1 MTEITHPASARG
13 ARFSSFGRVLSG
25 AVVLGFAALLTGCG
39 GGGTVACSAGLGFLV
54 SATACKVN
62 YAPVANAGPLQNVN
76 VGKPVRLDGSLSRDK
91 NNSSLTYKWTLAV
104 PTGSTSA
111 KLSADNVA
119 NPQFTP
125 DVPGA
130 YVATLL
136 VNDGKLGSDPSK
148 VTITASIENS
158 APVANAGTPQN
169 VVVKSLVMLDG
180 TGSTDVNED
189 MLNFKWIMLSKP
201 EGSNAVLTATW
212 SPVPKFTADVVGT
225 YLIGLIVNDGKLD
238 SVQTAVTVT
247 AAEKNSVPVANAG
260 VNQNVV
266 VSTTADVVLDGTASA
281 DADKDFLTYKW
292 VLISK
297 PDGSAAT
304 LANSTANK
312 STFKADKEG
321 TYVAT
326 LLVND
331 GKGADSE
338 VVATTV
344 TASRVNSVPVA
355 RVGADQTIKWSSTLP
370 TVNLDGSFSTDAD
383 LNPLSYR
390 WAFMS
395 VPPDS
400 TLTTLTGAATGSP
413 SFTPD
418 KAGVYVA
425 SLIVNDGKED
435 SVAVATTIT
444 VESNNTA
451 PVADAGTAQTVVAG
465 DTATLSGA
473 LTADAEGDRMTYV
486 WTLTSRP
493 TGSTVS
499 GSFLTNS
506 TTLAPTLKTDVV
518 GVYVV
523 TLVASDGR
531 LSSAVATVS
540 VTAVS
545 SATGLSGS

>member
-1 MTEITHPASARG
+1 
-13 ARFSSFGRVLSG
+13 
-25 AVVLGFAALLTGCG
+25 VLGFAALLTGCG

-54 SATACKVN
+54 SAAACKVN

-130 YVATLL
+130 YVATLV
-136 VNDGKLGSDPSK
+136 VNDGKLGSDPST
-148 VTITASIENS
+148 VTVTASIANS

-169 VVVKSLVMLDG
+169 VVVRSLVMLDG

-189 MLNFKWIMLSKP
+189 MLSFKWIMLSKP

-225 YLIGLIVNDGKLD
+225 YLIGLMVNDGKVD

-297 PDGSAAT
+297 PDGSAAV
-304 LANSTANK
+304 LANSTSNK
-312 STFKADKEG
+312 SSFKADKEG
-321 TYVAT
+321 TFVAT

-338 VVATTV
+338 VVSTTV

-370 TVNLDGSFSTDAD
+370 LVKLDGSFSTDAD

-400 TLTTLTGAATGSP
+400 TLTTLTGATTGTP

-418 KAGVYVA
+418 KPGVYVA
-425 SLIVNDGKED
+425 SLIVNDGKQD

-451 PVADAGTAQTVVAG
+451 PVANAGTAQTVVAG
-465 DTATLSGA
+465 ATATLSGA
-473 LTADAEGDRMTYV
+473 LTTDAEGDRMTYT

-506 TTLAPTLKTDVV
+506 TTLAPTLKTDEV

-545 SATGLSGS
+545 SASGLSGS

>member
-1 MTEITHPASARG
+1 MTEITNPASARG

-25 AVVLGFAALLTGCG
+25 ALVLGFAALLTGCG
-39 GGGTVACSAGLGFLV
+39 GGGTTACSAGLGFLV
-54 SATACKVN
+54 SSAACKVN

-76 VGKPVRLDGSLSRDK
+76 VGKPVMLDGSLSRDK
-91 NNSSLTYKWTLAV
+91 NNSSLTYKWALAV

-130 YVATLL
+130 YVATLV
-136 VNDGKLGSDPSK
+136 VNDGKLGSDPST
-148 VTITASIENS
+148 VTITASIANS
-158 APVANAGTPQN
+158 APVANAGLPQN

-189 MLNFKWIMLSKP
+189 MLSFKWIMLSKP

-225 YLIGLIVNDGKLD
+225 YLIGLMVNDGKVD

-297 PDGSAAT
+297 PDGSAAV
-304 LANSTANK
+304 LANSTSNK
-312 STFKADKEG
+312 SSFKADKEG
-321 TYVAT
+321 TFVAT

-338 VVATTV
+338 VVSTTV

-370 TVNLDGSFSTDAD
+370 LVKLDGSFSTDAD

-400 TLTTLTGAATGSP
+400 TLTTLTGATTGTP

-418 KAGVYVA
+418 KPGVYVA
-425 SLIVNDGKED
+425 SLIVNDGKQD

-451 PVADAGTAQTVVAG
+451 PVANAGTAQTVVAG
-465 DTATLSGA
+465 ATATLSGA
-473 LTADAEGDRMTYV
+473 LTTDAEGDRMTYT

-506 TTLAPTLKTDVV
+506 TTLTPTLKTDEV

-545 SATGLSGS
+545 STSGLSGS

>member
-1 MTEITHPASARG
+1 M
-13 ARFSSFGRVLSG
+13 
-25 AVVLGFAALLTGCG
+25 VLGLATLLVGCG
-39 GGGTVACSAGLGFLV
+39 GGGTTACSAGLGILV
-54 SATACKVN
+54 SSSACKVN

-76 VGKPVRLDGSLSRDK
+76 LGKPVRLDGSLSRDK

-104 PTGSTSA
+104 PAGSTGV
-111 KLSADNVA
+111 KLSADNIA

-125 DVPGA
+125 DVPGV
-130 YVATLL
+130 YVATLV
-136 VNDGKLGSDPSK
+136 VNDGKLASDPST
-148 VTITASIENS
+148 VTITASIANS
-158 APVANAGTPQN
+158 APVANAGSAQN

-180 TGSTDVNED
+180 TGSSDMNQD
-189 MLNFKWIMLSKP
+189 MLTFKWVMQSKP
-201 EGSNAVLTATW
+201 DGSNAVLSADW
-212 SPVPKFTADVVGT
+212 SPAPKFTADLVGT
-225 YLIGLIVNDGKLD
+225 YVIGLTVNDGKVD
-238 SVQTAVTVT
+238 SLQTAVTVI
-247 AAEKNSVPVANAG
+247 ASDKNSVPVANAG

-266 VSTTADVVLDGTASA
+266 VSTTKDVVLDGTAST

-297 PDGSAAT
+297 PENSQAV
-304 LANSTANK
+304 LANSTSNK
-312 STFKADKEG
+312 STFKADLEG

-331 GKGADSE
+331 GKADSA

-355 RVGADQTIKWSSTLP
+355 RVGANQTIKWSSTLP

-383 LNPLSYR
+383 LDILKFR
-390 WAFMS
+390 WALMS
-395 VPPDS
+395 APS
-400 TLTTLTGAATGSP
+400 GSLLTALTAPTTATP

-418 KAGVYVA
+418 VPGVYVA
-425 SLIVNDGKED
+425 SLIVYDGKVD

-451 PVADAGTAQTVVAG
+451 PVANAGTAQTVVAG
-465 DTATLSGA
+465 ASATLSGA

-493 TGSTVS
+493 TGSTTT
-499 GSFLTNS
+499 GSYLTNS
-506 TTLAPTLKTDVV
+506 TTVSPTLKTDVV
-518 GVYVV
+518 GVYVI

-531 LSSAVATVS
+531 LSSTVATVS
-540 VTAVS
+540 VTAVTDT
-545 SATGLSGS
+545 TGLSGGS

>member
-1 MTEITHPASARG
+1 MTEITNPASARG

-25 AVVLGFAALLTGCG
+25 ALVLGFAALLTGCG
-39 GGGTVACSAGLGFLV
+39 GGGTTACSAGLGFLV
-54 SATACKVN
+54 SSAACKVN

-76 VGKPVRLDGSLSRDK
+76 VGKPVMLDGSLSRDK
-91 NNSSLTYKWTLAV
+91 NNSSLSYKWALAV

-130 YVATLL
+130 YVATLV
-136 VNDGKLGSDPSK
+136 VNDGKLGSDPST
-148 VTITASIENS
+148 VTITASIANS
-158 APVANAGTPQN
+158 APVANAGLPQN

-189 MLNFKWIMLSKP
+189 MLSFKWIMLSKP

-225 YLIGLIVNDGKLD
+225 YLIGLMVNDGKVD

-297 PDGSAAT
+297 PDGSAAV
-304 LANSTANK
+304 LANSTSNK
-312 STFKADKEG
+312 SSFKADKEG
-321 TYVAT
+321 TFVAT

-338 VVATTV
+338 VVSTTV

-370 TVNLDGSFSTDAD
+370 LVKLDGSFSTDAD

-400 TLTTLTGAATGSP
+400 TLTTLTGATTGTP

-418 KAGVYVA
+418 KPGVYVA
-425 SLIVNDGKED
+425 SLIVNDGKQD

-451 PVADAGTAQTVVAG
+451 PVANAGTAQTVVAG
-465 DTATLSGA
+465 ATATLSGA
-473 LTADAEGDRMTYV
+473 LTTDAEGDRMTYT

-506 TTLAPTLKTDVV
+506 TTLAPTLKTDEV

-545 SATGLSGS
+545 STSGLSGS